1 MVDPKRLFCYT
12 SIIVIIK
19 ERQMSFKSKVFSV
32 VKPCLQ
38 TDDQVELYNGT
49 LFLDCSET
57 TARQTF
63 SELFVKVSTMIQIS
77 KISSES
83 YAIDFVAEKQQE
95 DFSPFATVNS

>member
-1 MVDPKRLFCYT
+1 MG
-12 SIIVIIK
+12 
-19 ERQMSFKSKVFSV
+19 FKSKVFGT

-38 TDDQVELYNGT
+38 ADEQIELYNGT
-49 LFLDCSET
+49 LFLDCSEK
-57 TARQTF
+57 TARNVF

>member
-1 MVDPKRLFCYT
+1 MG
-12 SIIVIIK
+12 
-19 ERQMSFKSKVFSV
+19 FKSKVFGT

-38 TDDQVELYNGT
+38 ADEQIELYNGT
-49 LFLDCSET
+49 LFLDCSEK
-57 TARQTF
+57 TARNAF

-83 YAIDFVAEKQQE
+83 YAIDFVAEKQHQKAE